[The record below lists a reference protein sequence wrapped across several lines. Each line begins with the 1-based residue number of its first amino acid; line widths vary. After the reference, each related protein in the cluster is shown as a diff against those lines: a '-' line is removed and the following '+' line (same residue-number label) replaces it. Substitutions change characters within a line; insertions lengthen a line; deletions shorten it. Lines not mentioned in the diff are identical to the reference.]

1 MRRQYTHPWFH
12 KWHFG
17 GLGVIIG
24 FCSLHTCTFSKVM
37 CSLCNLLI
45 VFLERKEQRC
55 CLSRLFKWERQLYFP
70 HFESK
75 SSEQLLFLHKRYI
88 VEYSQF
94 MLNFLGFKKEKRVS
108 NLKCWSSQC
117 LTLSVLI
124 CLMLCG
130 CHFFLCIICA
140 RLLSDIN
147 NHDALRPQ
155 KPYGLL
161 RMGKGGDQVPVG
173 SFSKCSNLQRPKRPS
188 AITKTTM
195 LRWRGPS
202 QCEVTCVLH

>member
-1 MRRQYTHPWFH
+1 MRRQYTPPWFH

-17 GLGVIIG
+17 GLGVIIC

-37 CSLCNLLI
+37 CSLCDLLI

-55 CLSRLFKWERQLYFP
+55 CLSRLFKWEHQLHFP

-75 SSEQLLFLHKRYI
+75 SSEQLLFLHNCYI

-94 MLNFLGFKKEKRVS
+94 MLNFLGFKKEKYIKS
-108 NLKCWSSQC
+108 K
-117 LTLSVLI
+117 VLI
-124 CLMLCG
+124 QSMHHIVSINMFTVTWLS
-130 CHFFLCIICA
+130 FFLCIICA
-140 RLLSDIN
+140 WLLSDIS
-147 NHDALRPQ
+147 NHDALRPH

-161 RMGKGGDQVPVG
+161 MMGKRGDQVPVG

-188 AITKTTM
+188 AITKTTR
-195 LRWRGPS
+195 LRWWGPS